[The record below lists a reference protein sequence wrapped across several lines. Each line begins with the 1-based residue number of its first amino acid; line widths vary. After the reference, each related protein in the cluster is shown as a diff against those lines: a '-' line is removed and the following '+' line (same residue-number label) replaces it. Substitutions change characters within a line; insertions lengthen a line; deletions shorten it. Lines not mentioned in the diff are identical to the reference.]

1 MQRKNQPIEIISK
14 DECHQALIDVAASI
28 ESRMDVSNQ
37 NFLRSILKFA
47 NRVQCMPTSKLT
59 NAFHTFGAKGVTHA
73 RATATSIVR
82 KAKRG
87 KIYVQP
93 EAVTRRKLNS
103 GSRAK
108 QSKGQVSKNNP
119 FSLKPSRGKRLHQF
133 AHNVRQN
140 QPVSKKAGRT
150 MATKT
155 RCYESTGSRD

>member
-1 MQRKNQPIEIISK
+1 
-14 DECHQALIDVAASI
+14 
-28 ESRMDVSNQ
+28 
-37 NFLRSILKFA
+37 
-47 NRVQCMPTSKLT
+47 MPTSKLT
-59 NAFHTFGAKGVTHA
+59 NAFHIFGAKGVIHA

-82 KAKRG
+82 RVKRG

-93 EAVTRRKLNS
+93 EAVKQRKLNS

-108 QSKGQVSKNNP
+108 QSKGQVSKNNL